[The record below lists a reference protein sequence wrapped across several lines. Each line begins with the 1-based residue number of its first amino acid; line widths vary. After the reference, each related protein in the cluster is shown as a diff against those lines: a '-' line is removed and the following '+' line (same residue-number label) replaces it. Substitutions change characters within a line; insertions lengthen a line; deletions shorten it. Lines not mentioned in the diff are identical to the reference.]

1 MGVSLEKNIDQLKEI
16 INSLQPDELVEVKVL
31 LDQKTLEMDQ
41 RKRKSE
47 ILMELLLQGPTLSK
61 EELEKISEAR
71 DLINQWRTE

>member
-1 MGVSLEKNIDQLKEI
+1 MGVSLEKNIDQLKDI
-16 INSLQPDELVEVKVL
+16 INSLKPDELVEIKVL

-47 ILMELLLQGPTLSK
+47 ILRELLLQGPTLSK

-71 DLINQWRTE
+71 DLINKWRAE

>member
-1 MGVSLEKNIDQLKEI
+1 MGVSLEKNIDQLKDI
-16 INSLQPDELVEVKVL
+16 INSLKPDELVEVKVL

-47 ILMELLLQGPTLSK
+47 ILRELLLQGPTLSK

-71 DLINQWRTE
+71 DLINKWRAE

>member
-47 ILMELLLQGPTLSK
+47 ILRELLLQGPTLSK

>member
-47 ILMELLLQGPTLSK
+47 ILRELLLQGPTLSK

-71 DLINQWRTE
+71 DLINKWRAE